1 MPSMISSSFWIFSM
15 SRDELLQREK
25 NRLKLNFFLPLRCIY
40 NYLFQ
45 EKNCYWRLD
54 DQQLKF
60 IQLNYFNS
68 KIQIVHLSVE
78 NAVLMSVLCSSIVDS
93 SLIINWKDS
102 SCNYF
107 IDSIKILFLRLDT
120 TLIRIPTQLHR
131 KVT

>member
-60 IQLNYFNS
+60 IHLNYFNS
-68 KIQIVHLSVE
+68 KIQIVRLSVE

-102 SCNYF
+102 SWNYF